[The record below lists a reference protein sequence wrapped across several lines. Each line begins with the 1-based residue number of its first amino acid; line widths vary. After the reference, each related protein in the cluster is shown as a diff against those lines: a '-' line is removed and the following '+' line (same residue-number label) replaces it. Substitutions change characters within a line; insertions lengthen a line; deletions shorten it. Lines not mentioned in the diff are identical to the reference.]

1 MATAAR
7 KTNWFAVWVSV
18 AVVVVLLVVGGLVVW
33 MNNQAGGPGATPQGA
48 TVDSETGAISIGSG
62 DDVVTTWFD
71 FYCPH
76 CQDFEAVYGPTI
88 DGLVED
94 GSITLELQPVALAGL
109 NTASG
114 TDFSARSGSALYCVA
129 DANGEA
135 VLPFFNALFA
145 TNPTGPG
152 QSNEELA
159 QMAADAGAPGAAECI
174 TGNTY
179 NKFVLAQAA
188 KLPENPTT
196 GQAGTPTLLING
208 EYVQVTGDVN
218 ADLTARLG

>member
-1 MATAAR
+1 MATAVR
-7 KTNWFAVWVSV
+7 KTNWFAIWVSI
-18 AVVVVLLVVGGLVVW
+18 AVVVVLIVVGWLVVW
-33 MNNQAGGPGATPQGA
+33 MNNSSAGPGDAPQGA
-48 TVDSETGAISIGSG
+48 IVNSETGAITVGSG
-62 DDVVTTWFD
+62 PDTVTTWFD

-76 CQDFEAVYGPTI
+76 CQDFEAAYGPTV
-88 DGLVED
+88 DGLLQD

-129 DANGEA
+129 EENGDA
-135 VLPFFNALFA
+135 VMPFFDALFA

-152 QSNEELA
+152 QTNEELA
-159 QMAADAGAPGAAECI
+159 QMAADAGAPGAADCI
-174 TGNTY
+174 TGNTF

-188 KLPENPTT
+188 KLPANPST

-208 EYVQVTGDVN
+208 EYVAVTGDVN
-218 ADLTARLG
+218 ADLTSRIG